1 MNRIE
6 RRMFEDMAERISK
19 LNDEL
24 VMSSREYDALFE
36 EVIEFFINVKN
47 GRDLEACV
55 EEFEIGLSNYCD
67 IEVVEE
73 IGFKSNA
80 GVKKMTDEEIVKS
93 YINKNDAI
101 KDKDEFYKIIK
112 WHSEKNNISLYESL
126 SDAYFTCFVLS
137 LIRNMKGEIM
147 K

>member
-55 EEFEIGLSNYCD
+55 EEFEIDLSNNCG
-67 IEVVEE
+67 IEVAKEIEFEIAKE
-73 IGFKSNA
+73 IGFSNT
-80 GVKKMTDEEIVKS
+80 GV
-93 YINKNDAI
+93 
-101 KDKDEFYKIIK
+101 
-112 WHSEKNNISLYESL
+112 
-126 SDAYFTCFVLS
+126 
-137 LIRNMKGEIM
+137 
-147 K
+147 

>member
-6 RRMFEDMAERISK
+6 RRMFEDMADRISK

-24 VMSSREYDALFE
+24 VMSSREYDCLFE

-73 IGFKSNA
+73 IGFSNT
-80 GVKKMTDEEIVKS
+80 GVGK
-93 YINKNDAI
+93 
-101 KDKDEFYKIIK
+101 
-112 WHSEKNNISLYESL
+112 
-126 SDAYFTCFVLS
+126 
-137 LIRNMKGEIM
+137 
-147 K
+147 